1 MSTVPLDVLLNAPLA
16 VLLLLLLQ
24 PTTASATAARAA
36 TTGVRLIFSSHVL
49 VLV

>member
-24 PTTASATAARAA
+24 PTT
-36 TTGVRLIFSSHVL
+36 GVRLIFSSHVL